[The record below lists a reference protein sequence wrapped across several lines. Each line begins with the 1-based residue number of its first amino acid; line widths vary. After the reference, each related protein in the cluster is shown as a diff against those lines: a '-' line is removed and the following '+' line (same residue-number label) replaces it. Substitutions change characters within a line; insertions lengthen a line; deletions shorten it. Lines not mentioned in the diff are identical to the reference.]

1 MYLTNLWRGFSR
13 IYVPEGS
20 TADSTANATSSDTSH
35 ICSRKY
41 SNEYATVDYMDL
53 S

>member
-1 MYLTNLWRGFSR
+1 MFPKE
-13 IYVPEGS
+13 VP
-20 TADSTANATSSDTSH
+20 ADSTANATSSDTSH
-35 ICSRKY
+35 ICSRKH